1 MRKKIV
7 LLASF
12 AFLSN
17 IYVAQDKWD
26 TDGNFGI
33 GSNAKFGSKNN
44 KGFNI
49 VTNNQTAVDVQSNGT
64 FNFLKPV
71 NFTNKVQ
78 FDSLRVLNYLVVDSI
93 HARTIKIGNSWT
105 VNDAGPLYGGTRPF
119 NQQLQNATDRKHVFE
134 GGPFYSASA
143 VSRDSVQVAIGF
155 INNVNG
161 PRHKLQ
167 VHSNFAKS
175 VFSGFTNQTTGFSSP
190 NDGFR
195 VGILSN
201 GIAEVAQMENL
212 DLRFLTNNNQRMVI
226 KNTGRVGINT
236 NAPGNRLTIQSAAG
250 DPYFGGA
257 SSGLRFANLTSASP
271 TIANTSN
278 KVLSVDAN
286 GDVVL
291 GK

>member
-236 NAPGNRLTIQSAAG
+236 NAPWSYYL
-250 DPYFGGA
+250 
-257 SSGLRFANLTSASP
+257 
-271 TIANTSN
+271 
-278 KVLSVDAN
+278 
-286 GDVVL
+286 
-291 GK
+291 